1 MAIPL
6 APFLV
11 GIDVSKATLSLCA
24 GPDASLKDV
33 PNQPQAIARWLKT
46 LPSGPVCIAVEATNT
61 FHVELVTQAYRQ
73 GHTVYLVDGYRLS
86 RYRDS
91 VGGRAKTDASDA
103 RLLHRYLA
111 HEREDLRPWTPPPD
125 GYLSLQRLLRR
136 RAAIVRMRVALRQS
150 LADLPEL
157 KAAAAP
163 LFRQLAQLEDRL
175 EARILQGIEQWHWGG
190 DRLRCQAIEGIGP
203 LTSAALTTTFHRATF
218 ANSDA
223 FIAFIGFDVR
233 ARDSGQWHGRRKL
246 SKRGDPELRRL
257 LYLAAMRAC
266 RTATWQPFYQRCL
279 GRGLAKIQA
288 LVILARKLA
297 RVAFALLK
305 HQTDYHPRLQNEA
318 CATT

>member
-11 GIDVSKATLSLCA
+11 GVDVSKATLSLCT
-24 GPDASLKDV
+24 GPDASLQEL
-33 PNQPQAIARWLKT
+33 PNQPRAIARWLKT
-46 LPSGPVCIAVEATNT
+46 LPGSPVCIAVEATNT
-61 FHVELVTQAYRQ
+61 FHVELVTQAHRQ
-73 GHTVYLVDGYRLS
+73 GHTVYLIDGYRLS

-91 VGGRAKTDASDA
+91 IGGRAKTDASDA

-111 HEREDLRPWTPPPD
+111 HEHQDLRPWSPPPE

-136 RAAIVRMRVALRQS
+136 RAAVVKSRVALRQS
-150 LADLPEL
+150 LAGLPEF
-157 KAAAAP
+157 KTAAEA
-163 LFRQLAQLEDRL
+163 LFRQIARLEDRL
-175 EARILQGIEQWHWGG
+175 QERILLTLDQLQWGR
-190 DRLRCQAIEGIGP
+190 DRRRCQAIEGVGP
-203 LTSAALTTTFHRATF
+203 LTSAALATSFRRAPF

-246 SKRGDPELRRL
+246 SKRGDPEVRRL

-266 RTATWQPFYQRCL
+266 RTAAWQPFYQRCL

-305 HQTDYHPRLQNEA
+305 TQTDYHPRLQNEA

>member
-11 GIDVSKATLSLCA
+11 GVDVSKATLSICA
-24 GPDASLKDV
+24 GPDTSLNDV
-33 PNQPQAIARWLKT
+33 PNQPQAIARWLNQ
-46 LPSGPVCIAVEATNT
+46 LPSGPVWIAVEATNT
-61 FHVELVTQAYRQ
+61 FHVELITQAHRR
-73 GHTVYLVDGYRLS
+73 GHAVYLIDGYRLS

-91 VGGRAKTDASDA
+91 IGGRAKTDASDA

-111 HEREDLRPWTPPPD
+111 HEHEDLRPWTPPPD
-125 GYLSLQRLLRR
+125 GYLGLQRLLRR
-136 RAAIVRMRVALRQS
+136 RSAIVRTRVALRQS
-150 LADLPEL
+150 LAGLPEL

-163 LFRQLAQLEDRL
+163 LFRQLARLEDRL
-175 EARILQGIEQWHWGG
+175 EARILQGIEQLHWDG
-190 DRLRCQAIEGIGP
+190 DRRRCQAIEGIGP
-203 LTSAALTTTFHRATF
+203 LTSVALTTTFHRAAF

-266 RTATWQPFYQRCL
+266 HSPTWRPFYQRCL
-279 GRGLAKIQA
+279 DRGLAKIQA

-305 HQTDYHPRLQNEA
+305 TQTDYHPRLQNEP
-318 CATT
+318 CVTT